1 MFTSKTMR
9 ELIVA
14 DVRQNPLEVDELRHV
29 KGMGELYFANAD
41 DETQP
46 NFLYQ
51 FTLVV
56 DGTPYLFFH
65 KLMYAVE

>member
-1 MFTSKTMR
+1 MFLSKTMR

-14 DVRQNPLEVDELRHV
+14 DLRQNPLAGDELRRV
-29 KGMGELYFANAD
+29 DGMGELYFANAD
-41 DETQP
+41 DETHP

-56 DGTPYLFFH
+56 DGTSYLFFH
-65 KLMYAVE
+65 KLMFEVE